1 MYVCMYISKPLAIFF
16 IIIISGYCTLLKR
29 FLLKF
34 ELKGLFYNHMSRD
47 VKTKEEEEVE
57 EEDDDDDEAVNKSLK
72 ALCSCKQIF
81 THVHI

>member
-1 MYVCMYISKPLAIFF
+1 
-16 IIIISGYCTLLKR
+16 
-29 FLLKF
+29 
-34 ELKGLFYNHMSRD
+34 MSRD
-47 VKTKEEEEVE
+47 MKTKEEEKEEEE